1 MSKSQN
7 EVKLYVVETRANYEG
22 AVDLW
27 VFTSLEAA
35 EVKFNEVAAW
45 TDNKEPDRVG
55 DGVRILGPLS
65 LGQNVLDLE
74 VGPVVR
80 ESQIG
85 M

>member
-7 EVKLYVVETRANYEG
+7 EVKLYAVETRANYEG

-27 VFTSLEAA
+27 VFTSLEDA

-45 TDNKEPDRVG
+45 TFNKEPGRVG
-55 DGVRILGPLS
+55 DDVRLLGPLAI
-65 LGQNVLDLE
+65 GQNVLDFE
-74 VGPVVR
+74 TGPVVR

-85 M
+85 R